1 MFILEFIITPETVS
15 SLVQNIV
22 LLFALLFIYAATN
35 INPNSTKIRSKFV
48 IGAIIGGFSVLLMVN
63 PWVVGEGLIFDTRS
77 VLLGVSGLFFGPIAT
92 IIAGGIAL
100 IYRLSLGGQGVYAG
114 IATIFFSS
122 LIGIFWH
129 KIRTILPKMKNY
141 LEYYVF
147 GLFVHIVTVACFLLI
162 PWPEAFDIIKNTLIP
177 YLVVFPIV
185 TMILALSINNQKER
199 IQAGVL
205 INKQK
210 LLLQSSLDST
220 DDIEIFALDT
230 KYQYLAFNKFHAKN
244 MKLYH
249 DVDVKDGMNFI
260 NHITIKP
267 MKDRLKKQVDFALA
281 GNTYRHISKIETEY
295 DKYLEEII
303 TPIVDSKGN
312 VNGVT
317 FFSED
322 VTEQTLYEQNIL
334 YLSYND
340 PLTNAPNRRA
350 YMENLKKM
358 NQGIYLPLSVIM
370 VDINGLKI
378 INDAFGHDAG
388 DELLKIAYAKLNEN
402 FASYGSLA
410 RIGGDEF
417 TILLPNTTREA
428 AMKLIDH
435 AKADVE
441 QQMINNLKISVSF
454 GLATQ
459 IQQDD
464 IQKTINEAED
474 DMYTHKLFEVTSH
487 RHSTINTILNTLH
500 AKNPR
505 EEHHSER
512 VSNICIALG
521 KALKMSIDDINMLK
535 TISILHDIGK
545 IAIDETILNKPGKLS
560 DEEWAIIKK
569 HPETGFRI
577 LSSSPEYAKIAQD
590 ILSHHE
596 RWDGKGYPRGLKGEE
611 IPIRARIICIA
622 DAYDAMI
629 SERPYRTPL
638 THEQAIAE
646 IKSNMGTQFDPKIA
660 KIFIKLFEQK

>member
-1 MFILEFIITPETVS
+1 MFNDLIITPELVS
-15 SLVQNIV
+15 SLMQNII
-22 LLFALLFIYAATN
+22 LLFALLFIYASTN
-35 INPNSTKIRSKFV
+35 INPNTTNIRSKFI
-48 IGAIIGGFSVLLMVN
+48 IGAIIGGFSVLLMLN
-63 PWVVGEGLIFDTRS
+63 PWVIGQGLIFDTRS

-114 IATIFFSS
+114 LATIFFSS

-129 KIRTILPKMKNY
+129 QIRTILPKMKNY

-147 GLFVHIVTVACFLLI
+147 GLFIHIVTVACFLLI
-162 PWPEAFDIIKNTLIP
+162 PWPDAFEIIKNTLIP

-199 IQAGVL
+199 IQANQL

-230 KYQYLAFNKFHAKN
+230 NYNYLAFNKFHQHN
-244 MKLYH
+244 MNLYH
-249 DVDVKDGMNFI
+249 DVNIKDGTNFI
-260 NHITIKP
+260 DHISIP
-267 MKDRLKKQVDFALA
+267 SMKERLKRQIDFALA
-281 GNTYRHISKIETEY
+281 GNTYRHINKIETEF
-295 DKYLEEII
+295 DNYLEEII
-303 TPIVDSKGN
+303 TPIIDKHGK

-340 PLTNAPNRRA
+340 PLTNAPNRRY
-350 YMENLKKM
+350 YMENLKNV
-358 NQGIYLPLSVIM
+358 NQESNLPLSIIM

-378 INDAFGHDAG
+378 INDAFGHEAG
-388 DELLKIAYAKLNEN
+388 DELLKTVYAILDEN
-402 FASYGSLA
+402 FSKSGSIA

-417 TILLPNTTREA
+417 TILLPKTTNDA
-428 AMKLIDH
+428 AMKLIEK
-435 AKADVE
+435 AKSQIE
-441 QQMINNLKISVSF
+441 NQKINNLTISVSF
-454 GLATQ
+454 GLSTK
-459 IQQDD
+459 IGNED
-464 IQKTINEAED
+464 IQKVINEAED

-487 RHSTINTILNTLH
+487 RHNTINTILNTLH
-500 AKNPR
+500 VKNPR
-505 EEHHSER
+505 EELHSKR
-512 VSNICIALG
+512 VSEICIALG
-521 KALKMSIDDINMLK
+521 KALKMSTDDLNMLK
-535 TISILHDIGK
+535 TISNLHDIGK
-545 IAIDETILNKPGKLS
+545 IAIDESILNKPDKLTN
-560 DEEWAIIKK
+560 EEWAVIKK

-596 RWDGKGYPRGLKGEE
+596 RWDGKGYPRGLKGDE

-629 SERPYRTPL
+629 SERPYRKPL
-638 THEQAIAE
+638 THAEAIAE
-646 IKSNMGTQFDPKIA
+646 IKANMGTQFDPKIA
-660 KIFIKLFEQK
+660 KIFVKLYEEK